1 MTSWIY
7 SILISLEE
15 YNILAIYCPRSLDP
29 FCIVSYN
36 INGLRHIGHTVCR
49 FACKL
54 IIHFI
59 SNREEKNLQ
68 AILFQYPLCL

>member
-36 INGLRHIGHTVCR
+36 INGSRLIGHTVCR

-54 IIHFI
+54 I
-59 SNREEKNLQ
+59 
-68 AILFQYPLCL
+68 